1 MGSQNYLHI
10 FVFFLNFIINQI
22 LSKWRVT
29 TDIDR
34 VACTRICGQKNSEAA
49 TEMGQKSTMGVK
61 HWNSGNTVAIEAAG
75 EQIGS
80 GHCLVG
86 NWATTLQFVK
96 LKVRQLCPR
105 READAIV
112 AGLS

>member
-1 MGSQNYLHI
+1 MLVLSFCPTICKEAFYGLPKLLKHI
-10 FVFFLNFIINQI
+10 FVFFLNFFINQI

-61 HWNSGNTVAIEAAG
+61 HWNSANTVEIEATG

-86 NWATTLQFVK
+86 NYF
-96 LKVRQLCPR
+96 
-105 READAIV
+105 AIC
-112 AGLS
+112 

>member
-1 MGSQNYLHI
+1 MEG
-10 FVFFLNFIINQI
+10 
-22 LSKWRVT
+22 
-29 TDIDR
+29 DIER

-86 NWATTLQFVK
+86 NYF
-96 LKVRQLCPR
+96 
-105 READAIV
+105 AIC
-112 AGLS
+112 

>member
-1 MGSQNYLHI
+1 MLSSAQPLPNN
-10 FVFFLNFIINQI
+10 LNFIINQI
-22 LSKWRVT
+22 LSKWRVK

-61 HWNSGNTVAIEAAG
+61 HWISPNTVEKEATG

-86 NWATTLQFVK
+86 NYF
-96 LKVRQLCPR
+96 
-105 READAIV
+105 AIC
-112 AGLS
+112 

>member
-1 MGSQNYLHI
+1 MLSLHPTPPTQFAKKFFMGSQNYLHI
-10 FVFFLNFIINQI
+10 LFFLYLNIINQI

-34 VACTRICGQKNSEAA
+34 VECSRICGQKNSEAA

-80 GHCLVG
+80 VHCLVG
-86 NWATTLQFVK
+86 NYF
-96 LKVRQLCPR
+96 
-105 READAIV
+105 AIC
-112 AGLS
+112 